1 MQSSPHNE
9 NMEDNEKK
17 GGAQWE
23 TRARRIRKRVRNR
36 TLKSRNKRKK
46 RNGRSNRNE
55 VPDNK
60 DCEVS
65 VLWKRCGRICGRI

>member
-1 MQSSPHNE
+1 MK
-9 NMEDNEKK
+9 DN
-17 GGAQWE
+17 GRRDAQWE

-46 RNGRSNRNE
+46 RSRKSNRNE
-55 VPDNK
+55 ALDNK

-65 VLWKRCGRICGRI
+65 VAPVA